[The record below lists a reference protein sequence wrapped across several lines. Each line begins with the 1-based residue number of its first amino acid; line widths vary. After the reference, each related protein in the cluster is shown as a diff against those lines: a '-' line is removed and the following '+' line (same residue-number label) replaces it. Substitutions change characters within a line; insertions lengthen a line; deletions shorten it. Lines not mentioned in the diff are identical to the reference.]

1 MDKTLGQRI
10 RELREALDLSLRDL
24 AAKVDITP
32 PFLSDIEL
40 GRRNPSPEKLRA
52 IAKALRTSHD
62 DLEAYDQ
69 RPIIE
74 EIKARASSDPRYGR
88 MLREVVEKYRTTDAL
103 ERLLKKR

>member
-10 RELREALDLSLRDL
+10 RELREELDLSLRDL

-40 GRRNPSPEKLRA
+40 GRRNPSVEKLRA
-52 IAKALRTSHD
+52 IAKALKTSFE

-69 RPIIE
+69 RPMIE
-74 EIKARASSDPRYGR
+74 EIKARTTNDPRYGR
-88 MLREVVEKYRTTDAL
+88 MLREVVDKYRTTDQL
-103 ERLLKKR
+103 ERLLKRR

>member
-40 GRRNPSPEKLRA
+40 GRRNPSVEKLRA
-52 IAKALRTSHD
+52 IAKALKTRYE

-69 RPIIE
+69 RPMIE
-74 EIKARASSDPRYGR
+74 AIKARTSNDPRYGR
-88 MLREVVEKYRTTDAL
+88 MLREVVEKCQTTAQL
-103 ERLLKKR
+103 ERLLKKG